1 MQLIINSKYML
12 MNRLLFGASILI
24 AIIALISCQSKTKAV
39 PTKVEQNATRSIL
52 TDSSGIGKIEKTEE
66 EWKAILTSEE
76 YRILR
81 EKGTERAFSGKYWDH
96 KEKGMYHCAACN
108 LPLFDSHTKFKSG
121 TGWPS
126 YYQPVA
132 SENVTEYRDNSYG
145 MVRTE
150 VTCGRCDGHLG
161 HVFDDGPDPTGL
173 RYCINSAALNFEKTG
188 K

>member
-1 MQLIINSKYML
+1 
-12 MNRLLFGASILI
+12 MNRLFLGACILV
-24 AIIALISCQSKTKAV
+24 ATIILISCQSKNQAVTAKA
-39 PTKVEQNATRSIL
+39 EQTTTRAVVV
-52 TDSSGIGKIEKTEE
+52 DSNGVGTIVKTPE
-66 EWKAILTSEE
+66 EWKSILSPEE

-81 EKGTERAFSGKYWDH
+81 EKGTERAFSGKYWDN
-96 KEKGMYHCAACN
+96 KEKGMYHCAACK
-108 LPLFDSHTKFKSG
+108 LPLFDSGTKFKSG

-132 SENVTEYRDNSYG
+132 AENVTEYRDNSYG

-161 HVFDDGPDPTGL
+161 HVFDDGPAPTGL
-173 RYCINSAALNFEKTG
+173 RYCINSASLTFEKTG

>member
-1 MQLIINSKYML
+1 
-12 MNRLLFGASILI
+12 MNRLFLGTSIFV
-24 AIIALISCQSKTKAV
+24 AIIILISCQSKTQAVTAKA
-39 PTKVEQNATRSIL
+39 EQANTRAVAI
-52 TDSSGIGKIEKTEE
+52 DSNGIGKIVKTAE
-66 EWKAILTSEE
+66 EWKSILSPEE

-81 EKGTERAFSGKYWDH
+81 EKGTERAFTGKYWDN
-96 KEKGMYHCAACN
+96 KEKGMYHCAACS
-108 LPLFDSHTKFKSG
+108 LPLFDSGTKFKSG

-132 SENVTEYRDNSYG
+132 AENVTEYRDNSYG

-161 HVFDDGPDPTGL
+161 HVFDDGPAPTGL
-173 RYCINSAALNFEKTG
+173 RYCINSASLTFEKTG

>member
-1 MQLIINSKYML
+1 
-12 MNRLLFGASILI
+12 MNRLFLSISFLTAILI
-24 AIIALISCQSKTKAV
+24 LISCQSKTKAV
-39 PTKVEQNATRSIL
+39 TTKAEQSTTRAMSGSV
-52 TDSSGIGKIEKTEE
+52 DSSGIGEIVKTPE
-66 EWKAILTSEE
+66 EWKSILSSEE

-81 EKGTERAFSGKYWDH
+81 EKGTERAFSGKYWDN

-108 LPLFDSHTKFKSG
+108 LPLFDSGTKFKSG

-132 SENVTEYRDNSYG
+132 TENVTEYRDNTYG

-161 HVFDDGPDPTGL
+161 HVFDDGPEPTGL
-173 RYCINSAALNFEKTG
+173 RYCINSASLKFEKTG